1 MTNYREKP
9 CFLESGKRQQ
19 EEIPVKHKLMPRLLS
34 MALCLALILVMLP
47 SALATAAFL
56 DMEGHWATEAVN
68 WGAGQSLINGVDE
81 SHFAPEAS
89 MTRAMLV
96 TVLYRLSGSG
106 DGDVETQE
114 PEEQFADVPADSWFA
129 PAVEWAAHNAIVKG
143 YSDTEFAP
151 DVPVS
156 RQQIAVILYR
166 YAVFVGRDVSRA
178 EKPGFS
184 DAEQIADW
192 AENAVSWAVAE
203 QIIGG
208 RDDGCFAPEASATRA
223 EVTTILYRYATGKG
237 LAPNPSPSPTPT
249 PTPTPDPNPD
259 PSPEPTPEP
268 DPSPTPEPTPDPD
281 PTPVPDPAPATAS
294 VPILLYHHIAD
305 SGDPST
311 TASAALLEEHF
322 QAILQAG
329 YTPVSLSQLEEF
341 VTSGTPLPER
351 PVCIT
356 FDDGYT
362 SNYTLAYP
370 LLKKYN
376 IPATIF
382 VVGIHV
388 GKDTYRN
395 TNIPITPHFGY
406 LEARE
411 MIASG
416 LVDIQ
421 SHTYDLHR
429 WAAHE
434 TELPVRVNILRLPG
448 ESLED
453 YRKMLSLDIHRSFAT
468 LEDGTGKPAKY
479 FAYPGGRWSTESE
492 EIIRACGAVMTFTTQ
507 TGAAQLTVGDKSS
520 LYTVPRNTVRGD
532 MSANDILTMLEN
544 MQA

>member
-1 MTNYREKP
+1 MN
-9 CFLESGKRQQ
+9 
-19 EEIPVKHKLMPRLLS
+19 HKLTPRLLS
-34 MALCLALILVMLP
+34 LVLCLALTLVMLP
-47 SALATAAFL
+47 TALAAAAFS
-56 DMEGHWATEAVN
+56 DMEGHWAAEAVT
-68 WGAGQSLINGVDE
+68 WCAEQSLVNGMDE
-81 SHFAPEAS
+81 THFAPEAG

-106 DGDVETQE
+106 DGDAEAQE
-114 PEEQFADVPADSWFA
+114 PEAQFADVPENSWFA
-129 PAVEWAAHNAIVKG
+129 PAVGWAARNAIVKG

-166 YAVFVGRDVSRA
+166 YAAFAGRDVSHTA
-178 EKPGFS
+178 KPEFADVG
-184 DAEQIADW
+184 QIADW
-192 AENAVSWAVAE
+192 AENAVGWAAAE
-203 QIIGG
+203 RIIGG
-208 RDDGCFAPEASATRA
+208 RDDGCFAPEDAATRA

-237 LAPNPSPSPTPT
+237 LVPDPDSTPT
-249 PTPTPDPNPD
+249 PTPEPT
-259 PSPEPTPEP
+259 PSPEPTPTPTQE
-268 DPSPTPEPTPDPD
+268 PSPEPTPTPSPDPEPTPDPD
-281 PTPVPDPAPATAS
+281 PVPVPDPEPETAS

-311 TASAALLEEHF
+311 TTSAALLEEHF

-341 VTSGTPLPER
+341 VTSGTPLPEK

-376 IPATIF
+376 IPTTIF

-388 GKDTYRN
+388 GKSTYRN
-395 TNIPITPHFGY
+395 TDIPITPHFGY

-429 WAAHE
+429 WAEHE
-434 TELPVRVNILRLPG
+434 TETPVRVNILRLPG
-448 ESLED
+448 ESLDD

-468 LEDGTGKPAKY
+468 LEDGTGKAAKY

-507 TGAAQLTVGDKSS
+507 TGAAQLTVGDKNS

-532 MSANDILTMLEN
+532 MSAGDILTMLEK
-544 MQA
+544 MQDET